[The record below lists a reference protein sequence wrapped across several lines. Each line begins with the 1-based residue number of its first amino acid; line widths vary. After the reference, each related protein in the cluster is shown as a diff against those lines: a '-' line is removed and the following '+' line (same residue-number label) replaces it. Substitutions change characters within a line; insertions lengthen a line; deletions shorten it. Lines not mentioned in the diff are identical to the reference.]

1 MVVAEILTGIALVK
15 KSVDFIKENIST
27 VQDIQGIAKQIDGFF
42 LGEEQ
47 MNKGQGKGRSI
58 MEQFGSVE
66 SSATDYIDRKLLE
79 EKRQELKN
87 IINLRF
93 GPQAWDQILAER
105 AERIN
110 QAKEAQRQAR
120 IEAKKRQDELLETIK
135 WVGITFICIGVLLG
149 GLVVGVKVFAKGKIY
164 HPPNDSQTKFRSLT
178 KQQQLNQGLIQ
189 LPTMTLCRLMKQKVY
204 KDKMACVYRGA
215 NKTYEMEFTDIRV
228 GCPKSYRCVLNPN
241 GKEPSIDDI
250 MDSLRSI
257 KGD

>member
-47 MNKGQGKGRSI
+47 MNKGQGKGLGI
-58 MEQFGSVE
+58 KEQFGIE
-66 SSATDYIDRKLLE
+66 STANDFIDRKLLE
-79 EKRQELKN
+79 EKRQELKQ

-93 GPQAWDQILAER
+93 GPTAWDQIIAER
-105 AERIN
+105 ADRIN
-110 QAKEAQRQAR
+110 QAREAQRQAR
-120 IEAKKRQDELLETIK
+120 MQAKKRQDELLETVK

-149 GLVVGVKVFAKGKIY
+149 GLVVGVKVFAKGNTYQSK
-164 HPPNDSQTKFRSLT
+164 NTQFKGLT
-178 KQQQLNQGLIQ
+178 KQQQLNQGIITP
-189 LPTMTLCRLMKQKVY
+189 PTMTLCRLMKQKVY
-204 KDKMACVYRGA
+204 KDKMACIYRGA

-228 GCPKSYRCVLNPN
+228 GCPKSYRCVLNEN